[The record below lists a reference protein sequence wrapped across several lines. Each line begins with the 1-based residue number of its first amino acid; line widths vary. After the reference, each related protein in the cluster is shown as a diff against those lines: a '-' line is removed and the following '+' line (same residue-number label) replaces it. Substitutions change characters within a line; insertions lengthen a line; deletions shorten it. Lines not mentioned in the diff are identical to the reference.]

1 MNVSSTSR
9 CRPIRRRCWPHCQD
23 SKGNQ
28 LLEVST
34 QGVQVRKTF
43 RYKAITGLWSAMEAS
58 RAFQQDSDN
67 KKIEHEKKEMKT
79 EDQAR
84 ESSIQEPKEAAS
96 TTTTAASLLE
106 TSPTEKTKETTVVVV
121 EAVSTTTS
129 APKSDAPLTT
139 ENPNSSAS
147 SSTGKPSAKTDQ
159 TELPKKTKQMDI
171 PFKLQDGSTPLKST
185 PALPTQPSGA
195 ALSDPA
201 IAVKSAKEASE
212 KLQTIEQSAA
222 QTDPPRSNPPKQ
234 DASGT
239 NPEVLKTE
247 NAGEHTPLR
256 PIVPSPPPPT
266 ADSDHSQKA
275 RTVKVT
281 FLSADEIPKKATPP
295 PPPPP
300 HTAPRKEAS
309 PPTTEAHPEEVKLAA
324 QPVQVPQTAT
334 SNAAGEPDPKTP
346 QTAAKPSKGKPVL
359 IETPT
364 PKLAKQAPHPK
375 TTPEDLKRPALVP
388 RQRPTDPNSAAAN
401 PNQRERFIPT
411 KPRPNVVS
419 LQVDNQ
425 RSNLKV
431 RKRFHNPFKLG
442 FNNQLRILV

>member
-1 MNVSSTSR
+1 
-9 CRPIRRRCWPHCQD
+9 
-23 SKGNQ
+23 
-28 LLEVST
+28 
-34 QGVQVRKTF
+34 
-43 RYKAITGLWSAMEAS
+43 MEAS

-79 EDQAR
+79 EDHAK
-84 ESSIQEPKEAAS
+84 ESSEEPKEAAS

-139 ENPNSSAS
+139 ENPNRSAS
-147 SSTGKPSAKTDQ
+147 SSTGKPPAKTDQ
-159 TELPKKTKQMDI
+159 AELPKKTTQMEDFKDI
-171 PFKLQDGSTPLKST
+171 PFKLQDGTTPLKST

-201 IAVKSAKEASE
+201 IAMKSAKEASE
-212 KLQTIEQSAA
+212 KLQTIEQSAP

-247 NAGEHTPLR
+247 NAGKHTPLR
-256 PIVPSPPPPT
+256 PIVPSPTPST
-266 ADSDHSQKA
+266 DSDHSQKA

-300 HTAPRKEAS
+300 HTAQRKEAS
-309 PPTTEAHPEEVKLAA
+309 PPTLEAHPEEVKLAA

-334 SNAAGEPDPKTP
+334 PNAAGEPDPKTP
-346 QTAAKPSKGKPVL
+346 QTAARPSKGKPVF

-388 RQRPTDPNSAAAN
+388 RQRPTDPNPAVAK

-431 RKRFHNPFKLG
+431 RKHFHDPFKLG
-442 FNNQLRILV
+442 SNNQLRILV